1 MTMNGETNE
10 EKNAL
15 ANEQRPSTPDG
26 TTPST
31 PEVKLVPETEI
42 SKRHSKLMKTIDTLT
57 KERDSSKQNLDSLTK
72 EVNELRRRQEEKE
85 EEEASQTPDGR
96 KEWQKKRDFIKQER
110 ELKDRIAKQEAKE
123 AEFAEHLK
131 QADESSRE
139 VMIQRVAK
147 ENALDPA
154 TLKSDC
160 EELGFTS
167 EDQVTRYAQK
177 FAKPDPN
184 KPATP
189 HLHLDPN
196 KPGGK
201 KSFSDMTTDEKIE
214 YGMNHPNEKMN

>member
-1 MTMNGETNE
+1 MTMNGETKTAE
-10 EKNAL
+10 NAL
-15 ANEQRPSTPDG
+15 AQQRPSPEDG
-26 TTPST
+26 TTPSA
-31 PEVKLVPETEI
+31 PEEKMVPEKEI
-42 SKRHSKLMKTIDTLT
+42 VKRHSKLMKTIDTLT
-57 KERDSSKQNLDSLTK
+57 KERDASNQNLDSLTK
-72 EVNELRRRQEEKE
+72 EINELRRRQDEKE
-85 EEEASQTPDGR
+85 EAEASATPDGR
-96 KEWQKKRDFIKQER
+96 KEWQRKRDLDKREQ
-110 ELKDRIAKQEAKE
+110 ELKGRIAKQEAKE

-167 EDQVTRYAQK
+167 EEQVTRYAQK
-177 FAKPDPN
+177 FVKPDPN

-189 HLHLDPN
+189 PLHLDPN